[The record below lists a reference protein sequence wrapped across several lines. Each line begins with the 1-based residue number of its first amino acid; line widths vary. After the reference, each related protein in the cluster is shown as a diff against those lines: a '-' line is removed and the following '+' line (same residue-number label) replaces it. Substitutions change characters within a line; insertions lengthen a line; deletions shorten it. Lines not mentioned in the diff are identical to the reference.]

1 MNEGPGARRY
11 LRAHRH
17 GVLATISKK
26 IAGYPFGS
34 LLPFMLDHSAQ
45 PVVLVSQL
53 AEHTK
58 NIAADPRVSLLV
70 HEPAADIQAA
80 ARLTLIGDAARVGD
94 GLDLMHER
102 YLNYYPDAERLF
114 ALGDFSFYRIAP
126 VMLRF
131 IGGFGAVCWISA
143 ASFAPPPNSLAEHEA
158 DIVAHLNAEHA
169 HNLRDYCR
177 HFRQMA
183 VRHVT
188 VVGIDCD
195 GFDARA
201 DGVLLRFDFEQPV
214 ADAAAAR
221 QALAAMAHQ
230 ARGQ

>member
-1 MNEGPGARRY
+1 VNEGSEARRY

-17 GVLATISKK
+17 GALATISIK

-34 LLPFMLDHSAQ
+34 LVPFVLDHSAQ
-45 PVVLVSQL
+45 PVVLVSRL

-80 ARLTLIGDAARVGD
+80 TRLTLIGDAARVGD
-94 GLDLMHER
+94 GLDALHAR
-102 YLNYYPDAERLF
+102 YVDYFPDAERLI
-114 ALGDFSFYRIAP
+114 ALGDFSFFRIAP

-131 IGGFGAVCWISA
+131 IGGFGAIHWIPA
-143 ASFAPPPNSLAEHEA
+143 ASYAPPPNSLAEHEA
-158 DIVAHLNAEHA
+158 DLVAHLNAEHA

-177 HFRQMA
+177 HFKQMTA
-183 VRHVT
+183 RNVT
-188 VVGIDCD
+188 AVGIDCD

-201 DGVLLRFDFEQPV
+201 DGVLLRFDFEQTV

-221 QALAAMAHQ
+221 QALAAMTHQ
-230 ARGQ
+230 VRSQ